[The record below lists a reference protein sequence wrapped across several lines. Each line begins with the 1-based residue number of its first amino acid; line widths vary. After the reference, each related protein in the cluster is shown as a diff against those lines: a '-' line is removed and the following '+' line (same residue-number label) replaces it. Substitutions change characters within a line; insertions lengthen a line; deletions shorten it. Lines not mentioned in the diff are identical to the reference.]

1 MIKYLDKYKFDK
13 YFTQLTLFFLLSI
26 NLIYFFLHLTSNIDV
41 NNYSFNE
48 LFINYQA
55 GFIRRGLLGE
65 IFWQINSV
73 FNINPINFF
82 SIFFLLIYLL
92 QLLLF
97 YYLLNKYI
105 ISKYIFI
112 LIFFAPSLVL
122 FHIYDPNLYYI
133 KDGIIKCI
141 IILHAFIFYYFI
153 NIKKDNN
160 GYIKYLKFLIIPLIF
175 FSILTHEYQ
184 VFSISVH
191 FLISLGS
198 IKKNK
203 NIKDLINIYL
213 TLFIPFLLVIFFFGN
228 QLQFENLNE
237 ILQKFGVTLNNHL
250 GGGFIKYLGAFYK
263 WHFFYFTYR
272 DFLYLLLSFLL
283 GVFIF
288 YLLFQFLIK
297 KKVLTLKTNY
307 QKSYFIYFIPC
318 LIPFFF
324 TIDHG
329 RNLSLIAFYL
339 IAFYSTLNFNKKKL
353 SLLNDQFNKNL
364 INKFLLILFI
374 FFFVLMWKLDQ
385 FAGFGFKGQ
394 TNTMFKSSLFA
405 EFVKLIKY
413 LYSFVDLHIISLP
426 EIRL

>member
-1 MIKYLDKYKFDK
+1 M
-13 YFTQLTLFFLLSI
+13 
-26 NLIYFFLHLTSNIDV
+26 
-41 NNYSFNE
+41 
-48 LFINYQA
+48 
-55 GFIRRGLLGE
+55 
-65 IFWQINSV
+65 
-73 FNINPINFF
+73 
-82 SIFFLLIYLL
+82 
-92 QLLLF
+92 
-97 YYLLNKYI
+97 
-105 ISKYIFI
+105 
-112 LIFFAPSLVL
+112 
-122 FHIYDPNLYYI
+122 
-133 KDGIIKCI
+133 
-141 IILHAFIFYYFI
+141 
-153 NIKKDNN
+153 
-160 GYIKYLKFLIIPLIF
+160 
-175 FSILTHEYQ
+175 
-184 VFSISVH
+184 
-191 FLISLGS
+191 
-198 IKKNK
+198 
-203 NIKDLINIYL
+203 

-364 INKFLLILFI
+364 INKFLLILL
-374 FFFVLMWKLDQ
+374 FF
-385 FAGFGFKGQ
+385 
-394 TNTMFKSSLFA
+394 SL
-405 EFVKLIKY
+405 Y
-413 LYSFVDLHIISLP
+413 
-426 EIRL
+426 

>member
-1 MIKYLDKYKFDK
+1 MYYHIM
-13 YFTQLTLFFLLSI
+13 LLS
-26 NLIYFFLHLTSNIDV
+26 
-41 NNYSFNE
+41 
-48 LFINYQA
+48 
-55 GFIRRGLLGE
+55 
-65 IFWQINSV
+65 
-73 FNINPINFF
+73 
-82 SIFFLLIYLL
+82 
-92 QLLLF
+92 LLF
-97 YYLLNKYI
+97 YKY
-105 ISKYIFI
+105 
-112 LIFFAPSLVL
+112 
-122 FHIYDPNLYYI
+122 
-133 KDGIIKCI
+133 
-141 IILHAFIFYYFI
+141 
-153 NIKKDNN
+153 KKDNN

-203 NIKDLINIYL
+203 NIKDLINVYL

-288 YLLFQFLIK
+288 YLLFQFFFK

-318 LIPFFF
+318 LILFF

-385 FAGFGFKGQ
+385 FAGFGFRGQ